1 MTFPGGGRPKS
12 VPSRG
17 RHPAVT
23 ILTRLCT
30 SLDGCVTSADGLPV
44 QLAFPD
50 WDAGRL
56 GFYEL
61 QERCDA
67 VLMGR
72 TTFEPALGAPH
83 WPWGELAVFVLGSH
97 RPEGS
102 PDHVVVDDDPVRLLE
117 RLREAN
123 HGGDVHLV
131 GGPQTIETYRGLG
144 ALDEFRLLVLPMF
157 AGAGRRVT
165 PEVDVEAS
173 LEYVGTTAWPT
184 GVVELVYRA
193 NS

>member
-1 MTFPGGGRPKS
+1 MN
-12 VPSRG
+12 
-17 RHPAVT
+17 

-30 SLDGCVTSADGLPV
+30 SLDGCVTTADGLPV

-56 GFYEL
+56 GFYDL
-61 QERCDA
+61 QSRCDA

-72 TTFEPALGAPH
+72 TTFEPALGAPY
-83 WPWGELAVFVLGSH
+83 WPWGELDVFVLGSH
-97 RPEGS
+97 RPDGT
-102 PDHVVVDDDPVRLLE
+102 PDRVVVDDDPLRLLK

-123 HGGDVHLV
+123 QGGDVHLV

-157 AGAGRRVT
+157 AGEGRRVT
-165 PEVDVEAS
+165 PDVDAKAPLAFVEA
-173 LEYVGTTAWPT
+173 TPWPT
-184 GVVELVYRA
+184 GVVELIYGA
-193 NS
+193 NPSAP